1 MIYNMAL
8 LYGLIIFV
16 VLIAIYQVFKTSEKF
31 VIIRDD
37 KDREVILSP
46 QEATR
51 LGITDNAP
59 VYDGRDRVF

>member
-1 MIYNMAL
+1 MPL

-16 VLIAIYQVFKTSEKF
+16 ALIVIYNVYKTPETF
-31 VIIRDD
+31 VIVRDENN
-37 KDREVILSP
+37 KEVVLSP

-51 LGITDNAP
+51 LGIVDNAP